1 MPINSRQKGKRGEL
15 DLCHSLISVMG
26 WSGTR
31 RAQQFNGNAGHAD
44 VTIPQLPRVFPECKL
59 VNRLNLSEAM
69 KTAVAQCR
77 GCIPVIFHRRD
88 REDWMVT
95 VRLSDWRAL
104 SEMVCAATPQ
114 VQSAPISQSDT
125 TLSPPSDFSGSP

>member
-15 DLCHSLISVMG
+15 DLCHSLTSVLG

-44 VTIPQLPRVFPECKL
+44 VMIPQLPRVFPECKL
-59 VNRLNLSEAM
+59 VNKLNLSLTM
-69 KTAVAQCR
+69 KVAVEQCR
-77 GCIPVIFHRRD
+77 GLIPVIFHRRD
-88 REDWMVT
+88 REEWMVT

-104 SEMVCAATPQ
+104 SEMVAAATPQ
-114 VQSAPISQSDT
+114 VPSDPTSQSDT
-125 TLSPPSDFSGSP
+125 TLSQPSGSSE

>member
-44 VTIPQLPRVFPECKL
+44 VIIPQLPRVFPECKL

-69 KTAVAQCR
+69 KTAVDQCR
-77 GCIPVIFHRRD
+77 GLIPVVFHRRD

-95 VRLSDWRAL
+95 VRLSDWKAL
-104 SEMVCAATPQ
+104 SEMVFVATRQGP
-114 VQSAPISQSDT
+114 SAPASPSDT
-125 TLSPPSDFSGSP
+125 ISSLPSDSGQ